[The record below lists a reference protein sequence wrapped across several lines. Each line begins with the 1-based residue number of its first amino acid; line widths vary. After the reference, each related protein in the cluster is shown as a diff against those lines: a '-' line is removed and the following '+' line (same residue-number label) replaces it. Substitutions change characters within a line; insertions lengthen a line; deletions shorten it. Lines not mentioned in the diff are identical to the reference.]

1 MVVVI
6 STTTIWRRSTGARA
20 RARAEGERE
29 SEREREETGEDRSC
43 STGEKANGENQQEEI
58 E

>member
-20 RARAEGERE
+20 QRGREGR
-29 SEREREETGEDRSC
+29 RGKTGEDRSC
-43 STGEKANGENQQEEI
+43 STGEKANGENQQEEM